1 MKFPVLR
8 LFLTT
13 SRSAVSTSGNK
24 ESNGAERFMK
34 SKFLATLLFLLLG
47 SFAVLAQVK
56 EQKPDTP
63 VEKWTGKTVMLIGA
77 HADDD
82 ALSHGTLAMLQAHGN
97 QVYVVTLTTGNVGT
111 QDPNLSRTQLAQIRR
126 QEELAALAEL
136 GIPGEH
142 YINLGYDDGL
152 LEFEDRKAI
161 VENLVRLIR
170 KLRPDVLFAWDPGK
184 NYQRWHKSDHRAAA
198 YLAADAAR
206 AAMWRLLFEGQ
217 IIQEGLKEYMIPEYL
232 FYNDYDHEDENLWV
246 DISDFVEKKV
256 NAGAK
261 YTSQFGPGWKN
272 YKPSLSEA
280 ELKEMKDGVRSRLQK
295 KDGKPVEGFRYYHG
309 LPDAIGK

>member
-1 MKFPVLR
+1 MKQVPSGGSMKR
-8 LFLTT
+8 MLFACLVILVPLL
-13 SRSAVSTSGNK
+13 AVGQ
-24 ESNGAERFMK
+24 RPD
-34 SKFLATLLFLLLG
+34 
-47 SFAVLAQVK
+47 
-56 EQKPDTP
+56 QKPEIP
-63 VEKWTGKTVMLIGA
+63 IEKWTGKTIMLIGA

-126 QEELAALAEL
+126 REELAALAEL

-152 LEFEDRKAI
+152 LEFEDRKAV
-161 VENLVRLIR
+161 VENLVRWIR
-170 KLRPDVLFAWDPGK
+170 KMRPDLLMAWDPGK

-217 IIQEGLKEYMIPEYL
+217 ITQEGLKEYMIPEYL
-232 FYNDYDHEDENLWV
+232 FYNDYDQEDENTWV

-261 YTSQFGPGWKN
+261 YVSQYGPGWKN
-272 YKPSLSEA
+272 YKANLSET
-280 ELKEMKDGVRSRLQK
+280 ELKQMKDEMRGRVRT
-295 KDGKPVEGFRYYHG
+295 KDGKPVEGFRYYKG

>member
-1 MKFPVLR
+1 MHMRRIVFI
-8 LFLTT
+8 
-13 SRSAVSTSGNK
+13 AVMLSCFVCGSVRGQI
-24 ESNGAERFMK
+24 ESK
-34 SKFLATLLFLLLG
+34 T
-47 SFAVLAQVK
+47 
-56 EQKPDTP
+56 KPDVP
-63 VEKWTGKTVMLIGA
+63 LENWTGKTIMLIGA

-82 ALSHGTLAMLQAHGN
+82 AISHGTLAMFQAHGN

-111 QDPNLSRTQLAQIRR
+111 QDPKLSRTQLAEIRR

-136 GIPGEH
+136 GIPGSH

-152 LEFEDRKAI
+152 LEFEDRKAV

-170 KLRPDVLFAWDPGK
+170 KMRPDVLMAWDPGK

-217 IIQEGLKEYMIPEYL
+217 ITQEGLKEFMIPEYL
-232 FYNDYDHEDENLWV
+232 FYNDYDFADENVWV
-246 DISDFVEKKV
+246 DISQYVEKTV

-261 YTSQFGPGWKN
+261 YTSQFGPGWKE
-272 YKPSLSEA
+272 YKANPSEA
-280 ELKEMKDGVRSRLQK
+280 EVTEMKDLMRKWIRM
-295 KDGKPVEGFRYYHG
+295 KDGKAIEGFRYYSG
-309 LPDAIGK
+309 LPDGLGK

>member
-1 MKFPVLR
+1 MKLLR
-8 LFLTT
+8 I
-13 SRSAVSTSGNK
+13 G
-24 ESNGAERFMK
+24 MI
-34 SKFLATLLFLLLG
+34 LLFGMCAAGGLT
-47 SFAVLAQVK
+47 LARQR
-56 EQKPDTP
+56 EAAQKPETP
-63 VEKWTGKTVMLIGA
+63 IEKWTGKTVMLIGA

-82 ALSHGTLAMLQAHGN
+82 AMSHGTLAMLQAHGN

-111 QDPNLSRTQLAQIRR
+111 QDAKLSRTQLAEIRR
-126 QEELAALAEL
+126 KEELAALAEL

-152 LEFEDRKAI
+152 LEFEDRKAV
-161 VENLVRLIR
+161 VENLVRLMR

-217 IIQEGLKEYMIPEYL
+217 ITQEGLKEYMIPQYL
-232 FYNDYDHEDENLWV
+232 FYNDYDYGDENVSV

-256 NAGAK
+256 NAGSK
-261 YTSQFGPGWKN
+261 YISQYGPGWKN
-272 YKPSLSEA
+272 YNPNPGEA
-280 ELKEMKDGVRSRLQK
+280 EVKEMKDGVRSHIRM
-295 KDGKPVEGFRYYHG
+295 KDGKPIEGFRYYRG
-309 LPDAIGK
+309 LPDGIGK

>member
-1 MKFPVLR
+1 MRRAFS
-8 LFLTT
+8 F
-13 SRSAVSTSGNK
+13 A
-24 ESNGAERFMK
+24 
-34 SKFLATLLFLLLG
+34 LFLLAALVAHAQLPEHTP
-47 SFAVLAQVK
+47 AV
-56 EQKPDTP
+56 P
-63 VEKWTGKTVMLIGA
+63 VEKWTGKTIMLIGA

-82 ALSHGTLAMLQAHGN
+82 AISHGTMALLQAHGN

-111 QDPNLSRTQLAQIRR
+111 QDPNLSRTQLAQVRR

-136 GIPGEH
+136 AISGDH

-152 LEFEDRKAI
+152 LEFEDRKAV
-161 VENLVRLIR
+161 VENLVRWIR
-170 KLRPDVLFAWDPGK
+170 KMRPDVLMAWDPGK

-217 IIQEGLKEYMIPEYL
+217 ITQEGLKEYMIPEYL
-232 FYNDYDHEDENLWV
+232 FYNDYDHDDETTWV

-261 YTSQFGPGWKN
+261 YVSQYGPGWKN
-272 YKPSLSEA
+272 YKANLSET
-280 ELKEMKDGVRSRLQK
+280 EQQQMKDDTRRK
-295 KDGKPVEGFRYYHG
+295 IRTKDGKPIEGFRYYKG
-309 LPDAIGK
+309 PPDAIGK

>member
-1 MKFPVLR
+1 MKNMLLACLVPLFP
-8 LFLTT
+8 
-13 SRSAVSTSGNK
+13 AV
-24 ESNGAERFMK
+24 
-34 SKFLATLLFLLLG
+34 
-47 SFAVLAQVK
+47 VLAQ
-56 EQKPDTP
+56 ENAQKPEVP
-63 VEKWTGKTVMLIGA
+63 VEKWTGKTVMLVGA

-82 ALSHGTLAMLQAHGN
+82 AMSNGTLGSLKKRGN
-97 QVYVVTLTTGNVGT
+97 QIYIVTLTTGNVGT
-111 QDPNLSRTQLAQIRR
+111 QDPSLSRTQLAQIRR

-152 LEFEDRKAI
+152 LEFEDRKAV
-161 VENLVRLIR
+161 VENLVRWIR
-170 KLRPDVLFAWDPGK
+170 KLRPDVLMAWDPGR

-217 IIQEGLKEYMIPEYL
+217 ITQEGLKEYMVPEYL

-261 YTSQFGPGWKN
+261 YTSQYGPGWKN
-272 YKPSLSEA
+272 YKPEISES
-280 ELKEMKDGVRSRLQK
+280 ELKEMKDSVRNRLQK
-295 KDGKPVEGFRYYHG
+295 KDGKPVEGFRYYRG

>member
-1 MKFPVLR
+1 MKR
-8 LFLTT
+8 MLFACLIILVPML
-13 SRSAVSTSGNK
+13 AV
-24 ESNGAERFMK
+24 
-34 SKFLATLLFLLLG
+34 
-47 SFAVLAQVK
+47 AQRP
-56 EQKPDTP
+56 EQKPEIP
-63 VEKWTGKTVMLIGA
+63 IEKWTGKTIMLIGA

-126 QEELAALAEL
+126 REELAALAEL

-152 LEFEDRKAI
+152 LEFEDRKAV
-161 VENLVRLIR
+161 VENLVRWIR
-170 KLRPDVLFAWDPGK
+170 KMRPDLLMAWDPGK

-217 IIQEGLKEYMIPEYL
+217 ITQEGLKEYMIPEYL
-232 FYNDYDHEDENLWV
+232 FYNDYDQEDENTWV

-261 YTSQFGPGWKN
+261 YVSQYGPGWKN
-272 YKPSLSEA
+272 YKANLSET
-280 ELKEMKDGVRSRLQK
+280 ELKQMKDEMRGRVRTR
-295 KDGKPVEGFRYYHG
+295 DGKPVEGFRYYKG

>member
-1 MKFPVLR
+1 MKTR
-8 LFLTT
+8 
-13 SRSAVSTSGNK
+13 
-24 ESNGAERFMK
+24 
-34 SKFLATLLFLLLG
+34 FLATLFVFLLSPAFLL
-47 SFAVLAQVK
+47 SQRK

-63 VEKWTGKTVMLIGA
+63 VEKWNGKTAMLIGA

-82 ALSHGTLAMLQAHGN
+82 ALSHGTLALLQAHGN

-111 QDPNLSRTQLAQIRR
+111 QDPNLSQAQLAQIRR
-126 QEELAALAEL
+126 QEEIAALAEL
-136 GIPGEH
+136 GIPESH

-152 LEFEDRKAI
+152 LEFEDRKAV

-170 KLRPDVLFAWDPGK
+170 KIRPDVLFAWDPGR
-184 NYQRWHKSDHRAAA
+184 NYQRWHKSDHRAAS

-206 AAMWRLLFEGQ
+206 AAMWRLLFAGQ
-217 IIQEGLKEYMIPEYL
+217 VTQEGLKEYMIPEYL
-232 FYNDYDHEDENLWV
+232 FYNDYDHEDENTLV

-261 YTSQFGPGWKN
+261 YISQFGPGWKN
-272 YKPSLSEA
+272 YKPILSDD
-280 ELKEMKDGVRSRLQK
+280 ELKAMKDDVRSRLRM
-295 KDGKPVEGFRYYHG
+295 KDGKPVEGFRYYRG